1 MCEVGSYSRHPLF
14 SQSVRWRARPKMA
27 TPKMNRDWRQV
38 RDRIKRAWSEVEFD
52 DKKMKKARG
61 SLRKM
66 VNLIHARTEEPRA
79 DIRRKVVAVM

>member
-1 MCEVGSYSRHPLF
+1 
-14 SQSVRWRARPKMA
+14 MA

-38 RDRIKRAWSEVEFD
+38 RDRIKQVWNDEEFD

-66 VNLIHARTEEPRA
+66 VSLVQAKTDEPRA
-79 DIRRKVVAVM
+79 DIRRKIAAVM